1 MYIHSNLPI
10 KTTVGTFQ
18 NGHNRQV
25 VLVYSLVYYTC
36 DSVLC
41 GLPTLC

>member
-10 KTTVGTFQ
+10 KTTVWTFE

-25 VLVYSLVYYTC
+25 ALVSSLVTC
-36 DSVLC
+36 IHV
-41 GLPTLC
+41 